1 MLIGWYIMF
10 KDYLKWK
17 KGTKE
22 AMGKFKTDQLY
33 LVEHSLFTR
42 SDDGR
47 FVHSRCSY
55 VNHLIVC
62 PATEKEIKSSLSTN
76 NKFLKNH
83 GIYKNFKFY
92 KAPSKD
98 GMILPVLSNRIIL
111 SYMDSYGGQIKC
123 GIYDGVLDDLK
134 PFSLY
139 LQTSNLKDIPE
150 YLDLEQIKDYEFRIN
165 KKYLEQELED

>member
-1 MLIGWYIMF
+1 MF

-17 KGTKE
+17 KENKE
-22 AMGKFKTDQLY
+22 AMGKFKTNQLF
-33 LVEHSLFTR
+33 LAEHNLFTR
-42 SDDGR
+42 YDNTRYS
-47 FVHSRCSY
+47 HSRFSY
-55 VNHLIVC
+55 VEHVIVC

-98 GMILPVLSNRIIL
+98 GMILPVLSNEIIL
-111 SYMDSYGGQIKC
+111 SYAGLGEIEC
-123 GIYDGVLDDLK
+123 GVYDGVLDNLK

-139 LQTSNLKDIPE
+139 LQTSSLKDIPE
-150 YLDLEQIKDYEFRIN
+150 NLDLEQIKDYEFRIN